1 MSTTS
6 FSSYNLPRRFAE
18 LEALAALTLMVLHLK
33 IEVTEEPQYVAESIE
48 QRKER
53 ILKGSV
59 TALTLVADGVSLTF
73 KRR

>member
-1 MSTTS
+1 
-6 FSSYNLPRRFAE
+6 
-18 LEALAALTLMVLHLK
+18 MVLHLK
-33 IEVTEEPQYVAESIE
+33 IEVTEEPQYVAESFE

>member
-1 MSTTS
+1 
-6 FSSYNLPRRFAE
+6 
-18 LEALAALTLMVLHLK
+18 MVLHYK
-33 IEVTEEPQYVAESIE
+33 IEVTEEPQYAAENFE

-59 TALTLVADGVSLTF
+59 RSVTLVADGVSLTF